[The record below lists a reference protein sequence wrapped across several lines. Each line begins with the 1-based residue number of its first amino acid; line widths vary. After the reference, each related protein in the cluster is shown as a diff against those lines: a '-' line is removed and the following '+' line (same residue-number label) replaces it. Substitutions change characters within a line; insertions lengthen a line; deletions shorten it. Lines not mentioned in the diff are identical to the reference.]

1 MPNEKVTINLILTKS
16 ERAKVDIRSDISM
29 GVESMLFETNIKASK
44 INVASSKIVFS
55 STLLTILIGLFSFI
69 YLRYLQKKGLFDRMS
84 NPNNAG
90 FLLLHSGLTEEA
102 TQIFS
107 LAIMK
112 GRFDQLTLSNFA
124 LCHAVKGDIG
134 KAKAL
139 LKAASFIKR
148 VGHTRAVVLFN
159 EALIHLLNNDK
170 DKTLS
175 LLRQAIKLSPSAIK
189 QYCQKSVLLDGVRVE
204 PAFYDL
210 FKDT

>member
-1 MPNEKVTINLILTKS
+1 
-16 ERAKVDIRSDISM
+16 
-29 GVESMLFETNIKASK
+29 
-44 INVASSKIVFS
+44 
-55 STLLTILIGLFSFI
+55 
-69 YLRYLQKKGLFDRMS
+69 MS